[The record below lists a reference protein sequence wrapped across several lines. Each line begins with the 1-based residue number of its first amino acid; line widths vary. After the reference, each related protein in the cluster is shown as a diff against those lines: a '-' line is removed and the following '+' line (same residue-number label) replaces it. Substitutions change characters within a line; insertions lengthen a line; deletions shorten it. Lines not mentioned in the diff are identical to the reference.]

1 VFELPIVRDLG
12 LIVVVGAICLILGQR
27 FRTPSIVAYI
37 VAGLLLG
44 PITGLISA
52 SEAVDLIAEVGIAL
66 LLFLVGLE
74 LSLDRIRDVGKVAV
88 IAGLG
93 QVVFTAAGGFG
104 LAILL
109 GFGWLEAVFIATAL
123 TFSSTVVVV
132 KLLDQKGELNALYGR
147 IAVGIF
153 LVQDLVVIVVLTFLA
168 GLGEAEAIEAGATIR
183 SLGIAFLGM
192 GLLLVVALLSAR
204 YVLPRL
210 FRWIAGAPEPL
221 LIWSLCWC
229 FLFVLGAEAMNLS
242 LEIGAF
248 LAGVSLAQLPY
259 NHEFQR
265 RVHPLMNFF
274 IAVFFVSLGIQMQ
287 LGAALEHLAAASAL
301 SLFVLIGNPLIFML
315 IIARLGYGER
325 PAFLTSVTV
334 AQISEFSFIFAG
346 VGMAAGLIQPEI
358 LSLITVVGL
367 ITIAIS
373 SYMILYNHEL
383 YEWTRRVG
391 LLRPFRAP
399 QETQVPTKESV
410 DGHESLRGHVIVV
423 GMNHMGR
430 LIAEKLTDR
439 GETVLAVDT
448 DPRKL
453 DALPCDT
460 LLGNAE
466 YPSVLEEAGLAN
478 ARLLVSA
485 LQIEATNNLL
495 AYRARDAGIP
505 CSIHAFDQS
514 VLASLEQIGAD
525 HLIQSKNVG
534 IRRIAEKLR
543 GMGALR

>member
-1 VFELPIVRDLG
+1 MFELPIVRDLG
-12 LIVVVGAICLILGQR
+12 LIVVVGAACLVAGQR
-27 FRTPSIVAYI
+27 LRTPSIVAYI

-44 PITGLISA
+44 PVTGLIEA
-52 SEAVDLIAEVGIAL
+52 SEAVDLIAEAGIAL

-74 LSLDRIRDVGKVAV
+74 LSLARIRDVGKVAV
-88 IAGLG
+88 VAGLG
-93 QVVFTAAGGFG
+93 QVIFTAAGGLG
-104 LAILL
+104 LALLL
-109 GFGWLEAVFIATAL
+109 GFDWISSIFIATAL

-153 LVQDLVVIVVLTFLA
+153 LVQDLVVIVILTFLA
-168 GLGEAEAIEAGATIR
+168 GLGEAEELVITEVAGG
-183 SLGIAFLGM
+183 LVVAFLGM
-192 GLLLVVALLSAR
+192 GALLVVALLAAR
-204 YVLPRL
+204 FLLPRL
-210 FRWIAGAPEPL
+210 FGWVANAPEPL
-221 LIWSLCWC
+221 FIWSLCWC
-229 FLFVLGAEAMNLS
+229 FLFVLGAEALNLS

-287 LGAALEHLAAASAL
+287 VGAALDHLFSATAL
-301 SLFVLIGNPLIFML
+301 SLFVLIGNPVIFML
-315 IIARLGYGER
+315 IIARLGYAER

-346 VGMAAGLIQPEI
+346 VGLAAGLIGPEI

-367 ITIAIS
+367 ITIATS
-373 SYMILYNHEL
+373 SYMILYNHQL
-383 YEWTRRVG
+383 YEWARRVG
-391 LLRPFRAP
+391 LLRPFRARRRSAIA
-399 QETQVPTKESV
+399 TESAEEEGPPR
-410 DGHESLRGHVIVV
+410 DHVIVV

-430 LIAEKLTDR
+430 RIVEGLAAA
-439 GETVLAVDT
+439 GERVLAVDT

-453 DALPCDT
+453 EGLPAET

-466 YPSVLEEAGLAN
+466 YPSVLEEAGLDGAK
-478 ARLLVSA
+478 LLVSA

-495 AYRARDAGIP
+495 AYRAREAGVP
-505 CSIHAFDQS
+505 VSIHAFDQS
-514 VLASLEQIGAD
+514 VLPALESLGTD
-525 HLIQSKNVG
+525 HFIRSKGLGV
-534 IRRIAEKLR
+534 RRIAEELR
-543 GMGALR
+543 EMGVLG

>member
-12 LIVVVGAICLILGQR
+12 LIVVVGALCLILGQR
-27 FRTPSIVAYI
+27 LRTPSIVAYI

-44 PITGLISA
+44 PVTGLIEA

-74 LSLDRIRDVGKVAV
+74 LSLARIRDVGKVAV
-88 IAGLG
+88 VAGIG
-93 QVVFTAAGGFG
+93 QVIFTAAGGLG
-104 LAILL
+104 LALLL
-109 GFGWLEAVFIATAL
+109 GFGVMESVFIATAL

-153 LVQDLVVIVVLTFLA
+153 LVQDLVVIVILTFLA
-168 GLGEAEAIEAGATIR
+168 GLGEADQLQAGDMAGG
-183 SLGIAFLGM
+183 LAVAFGGM
-192 GLLLVVALLSAR
+192 AALLVVALLSAR
-204 YVLPRL
+204 YILPRL
-210 FRWIAGAPEPL
+210 FALVAGAPEPL
-221 LIWSLCWC
+221 FIWSLCWC

-287 LGAALEHLAAASAL
+287 VGAALSHLASASAL

-315 IIARLGYGER
+315 IITRLGYGER

-346 VGMAAGLIQPEI
+346 VGMAAGLIGPEI

-367 ITIAIS
+367 ITIGIS

-383 YEWTRRVG
+383 YAWTQRIG
-391 LLRPFRAP
+391 LLRPFRASDGDGEEP
-399 QETQVPTKESV
+399 ESEEV
-410 DGHESLRGHVIVV
+410 LRDHVIVV

-430 LIAEKLTDR
+430 RIAEELRER
-439 GETVLAVDT
+439 GETVLAIDT

-453 DALPCDT
+453 QGLDSRT

-466 YPSVLEEAGLAN
+466 YPAVLEEAGLAH

-495 AYRARDAGIP
+495 TYRARDAGVP
-505 CSIHAFDQS
+505 VAVHAFDQS
-514 VLASLEQIGAD
+514 VLHGLERLGAD
-525 HLIQSKNVG
+525 HLIRSKNLG
-534 IRRIAEKLR
+534 IRRIAERLR
-543 GMGALR
+543 EMGVLG